1 MKLETLKL
9 TDVLSHVESEVA
21 LGETL
26 TVFTGPSDSG
36 KSSALRGLDQTLR
49 NRPAGIDL
57 LRHGA
62 KRGGC
67 SEVLIKGTDGGKPF
81 SLARRRGKSR
91 NEYELDGQ
99 PLLAFG
105 QEVPV
110 EVASRLKLS
119 AHAFQLQSDGSFML
133 CETDGQVAKMLSG
146 TVGLAQIDAAFTEV
160 RKRKTANDTALA
172 CAEADEKREKDALER
187 FCGLDDAG
195 AAVVAFESLDAN
207 LTALCSQI
215 DGAETLAAVIAN
227 IPGNFVA
234 KLSALTRETNRICAL
249 GEACDQAAL
258 IGGRAEGL
266 LQNIERLPEDVSRR
280 LRSAKAALLG
290 AESASVRWNDADSA
304 KWATLKL
311 AGALTAFPATANI
324 VPADKAIDV
333 LERADAALAAAR
345 AEAEAVSKL
354 LTALEKLPA
363 HLDGKLR
370 AAQSVIA
377 EHAQLADERDKVAIV
392 ATSVVVLLSE
402 IVQINAHVGVCSV
415 EIQKAEQEIERYKE
429 LNKVCPECG
438 AEQKHWHKGE

>member
-67 SEVLIKGTDGGKPF
+67 SEVLLKGTDGGKPF
-81 SLARRRGKSR
+81 SLARRRGKSK

-119 AHAFQLQSDGSFML
+119 EHAFQLQSDGSFML
-133 CETDGQVAKMLSG
+133 SETDGQVAKMLSG

-195 AAVVAFESLDAN
+195 AAVVAFETFDAN
-207 LTALCSQI
+207 LTALRSQI
-215 DGAETLAAVIAN
+215 DGAEALAGRMDAVPRGTEAEIA
-227 IPGNFVA
+227 A
-234 KLSALTRETNRICAL
+234 ADALC
-249 GEACDQAAL
+249 GDACDIWEMFRDATIAADGSKEL
-258 IGGRAEGL
+258 SEAL
-266 LQNIERLPEDVSRR
+266 ALVPEDVSRR

-324 VPADKAIDV
+324 VPADKAIDA
-333 LERADAALAAAR
+333 LGRAEAALAAAR
-345 AEAEAVSKL
+345 SEAEAVAKL
-354 LTALEKLPA
+354 LAALEKLPA
-363 HLDGKLR
+363 HLDGKL
-370 AAQSVIA
+370 AAARSVIA
-377 EHAQLADERDKVAIV
+377 EHVRLADERDKVSMV
-392 ATSVVVLLSE
+392 STSAEVLWSE
-402 IVQINAHVGVCSV
+402 IERLLAQGTIYAGEIATAH
-415 EIQKAEQEIERYKE
+415 KEIERYKE